1 MDLSNQLRIIL
12 LLAGVVV
19 WAAIYF
25 FGKRRAGENS
35 ASATVWNEV
44 ARPADEPDRL
54 LHDEPVLD
62 EEELEVPAYLRRQ
75 KQEGR
80 VDVSDAMYED
90 EQDEL
95 QHIEPV
101 LITDEVDA
109 GARDERDEQI
119 IEPESSFAQVEPDQ
133 FQMGDMRFEVSP
145 EEPTIA
151 AAPDMEPEAEPVR
164 ESVRE
169 PARALAR
176 EQITPVADAEQHAQ
190 APVTPTFSA
199 NIAPAA
205 QSVHTEQP
213 MRHAEPAIP
222 TLSETAVSAVHTPP
236 AAPTVSAPSVS
247 PPPARKEEK
256 PASPASRRKIIALR
270 LAFPERVSGVQL
282 LELLQ
287 SERMTHGKFSIYHR
301 LHDGGTVFSLAS
313 MVEPGA
319 FDVAAMPQQQF
330 PGVTLFMLL
339 PGPLDG
345 LIAYDQMLSSAQRLA
360 HATHGILQDERGS
373 KLTAQIMERLRDEV
387 LDFQHLLGGIAQS
400 G

>member
-25 FGKRRAGENS
+25 LGKRRAGDN
-35 ASATVWNEV
+35 AAPAPVWNDV

-80 VDVSDAMYED
+80 VDMADAIYED

-109 GARDERDEQI
+109 GARDEHDEQL

-133 FQMGDMRFEVSP
+133 FQMGDMRFEVLP
-145 EEPTIA
+145 DEPTIA
-151 AAPDMEPEAEPVR
+151 AAPVMEPVAEPVI

-169 PARALAR
+169 PATPLADTTQQV
-176 EQITPVADAEQHAQ
+176 EAPVAPA
-190 APVTPTFSA
+190 VSA
-199 NIAPAA
+199 TIAPDAQPVRSE
-205 QSVHTEQP
+205 QSV
-213 MRHAEPAIP
+213 RHADPAIP
-222 TLSETAVSAVHTPP
+222 TLSETAVSASH
-236 AAPTVSAPSVS
+236 APTAASTISATPSGTTPS
-247 PPPARKEEK
+247 STSTIRKEEK

-387 LDFQHLLGGIAQS
+387 LDFQHLIGGIAQS

>member
-25 FGKRRAGENS
+25 LGKRRAGDNV
-35 ASATVWNEV
+35 APAPVWNEV

-54 LHDEPVLD
+54 LHDEPLLD
-62 EEELEVPAYLRRQ
+62 EEELEVPAYLRRH
-75 KQEGR
+75 KHEGR
-80 VDVSDAMYED
+80 VDMADAMYED

-95 QHIEPV
+95 QHLEPV

-133 FQMGDMRFEVSP
+133 FQMGDMRFEVLP
-145 EEPTIA
+145 DEPTIA
-151 AAPDMEPEAEPVR
+151 AAPVMEPVAEPVS

-169 PARALAR
+169 PA
-176 EQITPVADAEQHAQ
+176 TPVAHTTQQAEV
-190 APVTPTFSA
+190 PVASVVSA
-199 NIAPAA
+199 TIAPDAQPVRSE
-205 QSVHTEQP
+205 QSV
-213 MRHAEPAIP
+213 RHADPAIP
-222 TLSETAVSAVHTPP
+222 TLSETAVSASHPP
-236 AAPTVSAPSVS
+236 TAAPTISATPSS
-247 PPPARKEEK
+247 PTLSSASTIRKEEK

-282 LELLQ
+282 IELLQ

-387 LDFQHLLGGIAQS
+387 LDFQHLIGGIAQS

>member
-25 FGKRRAGENS
+25 LGKRRAGDNV
-35 ASATVWNEV
+35 APAPVWSEV

-95 QHIEPV
+95 QKIEPV

-109 GARDERDEQI
+109 GARDEQI

-133 FQMGDMRFEVSP
+133 FQMGDMRFEVLP
-145 EEPTIA
+145 DEPTIA
-151 AAPDMEPEAEPVR
+151 AAPVMEPVAEPVIESVS

-169 PARALAR
+169 SA
-176 EQITPVADAEQHAQ
+176 TPVADTTQQAEVPV
-190 APVTPTFSA
+190 APAVSA
-199 NIAPAA
+199 TIAPAA
-205 QSVHTEQP
+205 QPVRSEQP
-213 MRHAEPAIP
+213 VRHADPAIP
-222 TLSETAVSAVHTPP
+222 TLSETAVSASHAPT
-236 AAPTVSAPSVS
+236 AAPTISATPTSTTLS
-247 PPPARKEEK
+247 SASTIRKEEK

-387 LDFQHLLGGIAQS
+387 LDFQHLIGGIAQS